1 MFLNNDSFYL
11 QLEEALEEFQHALDR
26 HYEQPCLF
34 NARGMTKRKL
44 GQLDEAIADLDLAIS
59 RNSNPE
65 FYLNRSTCYLDVD
78 DPGSAEDDM
87 TEALQV
93 APDDYR
99 LLQQRGVAR

>member
-1 MFLNNDSFYL
+1 M
-11 QLEEALEEFQHALDR
+11 
-26 HYEQPCLF
+26 F

-44 GQLDEAIADLDLAIS
+44 NLLDDAIADLDLAIS
-59 RNSNPE
+59 RSPNPE

-87 TEALQV
+87 TEALNV
-93 APDDYR
+93 APGDYR